1 LLFSPYPY
9 RPGGSIQLLPPT
21 QQQIQAQVEG
31 KITQVFFKGG
41 DGQWLKAGRV
51 IANMEAVDIE
61 NTVLTTQAQ
70 VRQQQAELEKQQAN
84 LKKLL
89 ATPKKEDVAVAK
101 QQVEAAKQQ
110 IEVAKQQVEV
120 AKGKLQTAI
129 TKAEFSARQ
138 AGRFQ
143 ELYQTGAFSLQQ
155 YENAKKEAETD
166 RNTIEE
172 QKQNLEE
179 TKQNVLTKQQNLQ
192 TVQANLELVKSGPY
206 PQEIEAARQEV
217 EAARANLNR
226 LQQQLKYN
234 QEQIQR
240 TPLVMPIDGYIV
252 TSFLDRKV
260 GRYLK
265 QGETFAVVE
274 DNRNIRGE
282 IQIPEYN
289 VGEFEVGA
297 KVEVKLLAYPDKPLF
312 GKVVSIEP
320 TTSTQATDTG
330 ISRERTSNSSE
341 KFITVFL
348 DIPNTEKTLK
358 AGMSGYAKIEGRTMP
373 FIAAF
378 TRPIVRFVQ
387 IEIWSW
393 LP

>member
-1 LLFSPYPY
+1 MMLPYPY
-9 RPGGSIQLLPPT
+9 RAGGAIELLPPT
-21 QQQIQAQVEG
+21 QQQIQAQIEG
-31 KITQVFFKGG
+31 KITKVLYQGG
-41 DGQWLKAGRV
+41 DGQWLKAGTI

-70 VRQQQAELEKQQAN
+70 VRQQQAELEKQQADLN
-84 LKKLL
+84 KLL
-89 ATPKKEDVAVAK
+89 ATPKKEDVAVA
-101 QQVEAAKQQ
+101 QQQTEVAKQQ

-120 AKGKLQTAI
+120 ARNKLQTAI

-179 TKQNVLTKQQNLQ
+179 TKQNVLTKQQSLQ
-192 TVQANLELVKSGPY
+192 TAQANLELVKSGPY

-217 EAARANLNR
+217 EAARANLKR
-226 LQQQLKYN
+226 LEQQLKYN
-234 QEQIQR
+234 QEQIKR
-240 TPLVMPIDGYIV
+240 TPLIMPIDGYIV

-260 GRYLK
+260 GSYLK
-265 QGETFAVVE
+265 QGESFALVE

-289 VGEFEVGA
+289 VGEFEVGG
-297 KVEVKLLAYPDKPLF
+297 KVEIKLLAYPDKPLY

-320 TTSTQATDTG
+320 TTSTPASVPAV
-330 ISRERTSNSSE
+330 SRESNSHASE
-341 KFITVFL
+341 KFITVIF
-348 DIPNTEKTLK
+348 DIPNTEKILK
-358 AGMSGYAKIEGRTMP
+358 AGMTGYAKIQGRTMP
-373 FIAAF
+373 LIVAF
-378 TRPIVRFVQ
+378 SRPIVRFIQ
-387 IEIWSW
+387 IEVWSW